1 MKKSFCFVIVLFLLA
16 VAESFG
22 QAKALD
28 NIVVTKA
35 DLLKVGESIP
45 AASIGEPVGSV
56 KLYEPRWIEATD
68 ATPAYGVVEGSI
80 FPVDPKGWPINFRVI
95 LPASWSQR
103 AMQAG
108 GGGMNGTITVREG
121 RNPLVN
127 KGFALYGSDSGHQAG
142 GMGFG
147 GGAQKPLASGPTPGD
162 EWALNDEAI
171 KNMGYMQMKKTHDAA
186 MVIMERIYGK
196 RPVYNYYVGTS
207 HGGREALTVAQRYPK
222 DYNGIIANVPIV
234 NFSSLMAAPEWIRIQ
249 EKPLKNWVTP
259 AKTNAIRAEFLRQS
273 DELDGLADGIVF
285 NYMAA
290 RAIFNMNDGVGPKD
304 PWAALRA
311 PNNVDADPN
320 DMSEAA
326 KLTDGQIK
334 TMELSYSNYKFATPL
349 ANGVKSFGMWLPTIE
364 PDGFGMIAGQRFK
377 GQEGAPENAQAH
389 GSLGTLGL
397 TGFVMQDIKANP
409 LDYVEGGKYNKR
421 REQVSEWLD
430 STNPDLSAFYKN
442 GGKMIVTIGTM
453 DNIASPGAQLDY
465 YQSVLAKMGRKT
477 LDQFAR
483 LFVVPQGGHAS
494 PGKSY
499 KVNGKGEPVAVR
511 TVPFPNGDDNMNML
525 TNWVENNQAPAKT
538 LVIDPKGK
546 VGEKQ
551 EGTGYLL
558 CSYPN
563 YPKYMGGPAD
573 QASSY
578 VSAEK

>member
-1 MKKSFCFVIVLFLLA
+1 
-16 VAESFG
+16 
-22 QAKALD
+22 
-28 NIVVTKA
+28 
-35 DLLKVGESIP
+35 
-45 AASIGEPVGSV
+45 
-56 KLYEPRWIEATD
+56 
-68 ATPAYGVVEGSI
+68 
-80 FPVDPKGWPINFRVI
+80 
-95 LPASWSQR
+95 
-103 AMQAG
+103 
-108 GGGMNGTITVREG
+108 
-121 RNPLVN
+121 
-127 KGFALYGSDSGHQAG
+127 
-142 GMGFG
+142 
-147 GGAQKPLASGPTPGD
+147 
-162 EWALNDEAI
+162 
-171 KNMGYMQMKKTHDAA
+171 
-186 MVIMERIYGK
+186 
-196 RPVYNYYVGTS
+196 
-207 HGGREALTVAQRYPK
+207 
-222 DYNGIIANVPIV
+222 
-234 NFSSLMAAPEWIRIQ
+234 
-249 EKPLKNWVTP
+249 
-259 AKTNAIRAEFLRQS
+259 
-273 DELDGLADGIVF
+273 
-285 NYMAA
+285 
-290 RAIFNMNDGVGPKD
+290 
-304 PWAALRA
+304 
-311 PNNVDADPN
+311 
-320 DMSEAA
+320 
-326 KLTDGQIK
+326 
-334 TMELSYSNYKFATPL
+334 
-349 ANGVKSFGMWLPTIE
+349 MWLPTIE

-397 TGFVMQDIKANP
+397 TGFIMQDLKANP

-465 YQSVLAKMGRKT
+465 YQSVLAKIGRKT

-499 KVNGKGEPVAVR
+499 KVNGKGEPVAAR

-551 EGTGYLL
+551 EGAGYLL

-563 YPKYMGGPAD
+563 YPKYVSGPAD